1 MVSDEAVHC
10 SVRKA
15 PFGRGIM
22 VVDVVGELLDE
33 EAVAGLD
40 ALIRDLISQ
49 GRRRIILNLEETT
62 FITTRGI
69 GAITEAQKRLRDRG
83 GELKIAGAR
92 GDVWRVIEM
101 VWLHRMVECYGDV
114 NEAARSF

>member
-1 MVSDEAVHC
+1 
-10 SVRKA
+10 
-15 PFGRGIM
+15 M
-22 VVDVVGELLDE
+22 VVEVVGDLSE
-33 EAVAGLD
+33 EED
-40 ALIRDLISQ
+40 ITALHAQIRGLISQ
-49 GRRRIILNLEETT
+49 GRRRIVINLEETT

-69 GAITEAQKRLRDRG
+69 GAMAEAQKRLRDKG

-101 VWLHRMVECYGDV
+101 VWLHRMVECCTDV